1 MERIEYGDM
10 FPMDVMQQLMDGF
23 TRLKEGKENSYAF
36 LDVLEK
42 DLKKFEIQNL
52 RYLLA
57 CYPISTRNF
66 LAACCATSDAAKLH
80 SMSEYQFLQ
89 NESPNNLP
97 FLFSICA
104 HQGCFA
110 GGDNRD
116 YTVLLRELNQLCRL
130 LLPHLEYMHPAA
142 RRRLRMLLDE
152 VLSLDKTG
160 NRFFFDFDS
169 FPDMSL
175 FEPLSQKRINQLTRI
190 ANKMVADRNQYFMV
204 RSQREAFEVLRFH
217 ASGMNGHVK
226 GFEKVSKEAA
236 QALLSKSIWNTTMFK
251 PSPYMIATTFEA
263 LCFHGDNPYKV
274 LAFAMEYKDI
284 LLRPYRYPRF
294 CRATEEAFCRFV
306 STPSRLAHGIATS
319 IKSGSLEI
327 LQAFL
332 TEQFLEAR
340 QLVDNKIFVNDL
352 CCQLTDPVDLAAVAR
367 VYAEN
372 PGSKYAAT
380 FRLCAK
386 KAVAEERNVYPKQKI
401 DDSNWGH
408 FYDEEQ
414 LIKYELTDWG
424 RFYDDHSVMLKSVT
438 YPDFEEWGP
447 VLRMGY
453 CNDPVITGEIVRRF
467 PEAIQ
472 FIPEGIRAIINERE
486 QEEENAE

>member
-1 MERIEYGDM
+1 MERNEYGDLFDM
-10 FPMDVMQQLMDGF
+10 EVLKQLMNGF
-23 TRLKEGKENSYAF
+23 TQLNEGKDISYAF

-42 DLKKFEIQNL
+42 DLKKFEIQNF
-52 RYLLA
+52 RHLLA
-57 CYPISTRNF
+57 CHPISTRNF
-66 LAACCATSDAAKLH
+66 MAACCATSDSAKLH
-80 SMSEYQFLQ
+80 ALSEYRFMQD
-89 NESPNNLP
+89 ESPNNLP

-104 HQGCFA
+104 FQGSFA
-110 GGDNRD
+110 GKEDFN
-116 YTVLLRELNQLCRL
+116 YSALLQEFHQLCRKC
-130 LLPHLEYMHPAA
+130 LPHLEYMHPAA
-142 RRRLRMLLDE
+142 RQRLRLLVDE
-152 VLSLDKTG
+152 ILSLDKTG

-169 FPDMSL
+169 SPDLSL
-175 FEPLSQKRINQLTRI
+175 FDPLPQKRINQLTKI

-204 RSQREAFEVLRFH
+204 RSQREVFEVLRFH

-226 GFEKVSKEAA
+226 GYENVSKEAA
-236 QALLSKSIWNTTMFK
+236 QTLLSKSIWDTTKFK
-251 PSPYMIATTFEA
+251 PSPYMVATTFEA
-263 LCFHGDNPYKV
+263 LCFLGDTPYKV

-294 CRATEEAFCRFV
+294 CRATEEAFCRFI

-340 QLVDNKIFVNDL
+340 QLVDNKIFINDL
-352 CCQLTDPVDLAAVAR
+352 CSLLTDSVDLAAVAR

-372 PGSKYAAT
+372 PGSKYAET

-386 KAVAEERNVYPKQKI
+386 KAAAEERNAYPKQKI
-401 DDSNWGH
+401 DDSNLGH
-408 FYDEEQ
+408 FFDEEQ
-414 LIKYELTDWG
+414 LIAYEMEDWG

-453 CNDPVITGEIVRRF
+453 CNDPVIAEEIASRF
-467 PEAIQ
+467 PKAIQ
-472 FIPEGIRAIINERE
+472 FIPEEIQSIINERE
-486 QEEENAE
+486 QEEGNDE